1 MHPQSNQSVGCR
13 LGHRPAEKRH
23 YGLEARRIAFGD
35 DTPIIHDDQSTRAV
49 VRLLWINP
57 GEGGLDP
64 CFKRGAVNAGRYCFK
79 VDALALRPKCL
90 WVGRWHGRG
99 QTRRLRAQ
107 SFFCPAVNKRA
118 AEALAEN
125 SCLRSD
131 EAGKRRLFS
140 EEAIGG
146 RDAFG
151 VPIDNRFEV
160 LERLVGRTTQ
170 VSGQNVLR
178 GALRDENTGAG
189 RRLRRNTLGLSRAM
203 PIFGRGRS

>member
-1 MHPQSNQSVGCR
+1 M
-13 LGHRPAEKRH
+13 
-23 YGLEARRIAFGD
+23 
-35 DTPIIHDDQSTRAV
+35 

-170 VSGQNVLR
+170 VSGQMSS
-178 GALRDENTGAG
+178 GARFEMKTPERAEDYGGIRWACRARCLFLGVAARECLQQAS
-189 RRLRRNTLGLSRAM
+189 RLRESFRTGRAY
-203 PIFGRGRS
+203 